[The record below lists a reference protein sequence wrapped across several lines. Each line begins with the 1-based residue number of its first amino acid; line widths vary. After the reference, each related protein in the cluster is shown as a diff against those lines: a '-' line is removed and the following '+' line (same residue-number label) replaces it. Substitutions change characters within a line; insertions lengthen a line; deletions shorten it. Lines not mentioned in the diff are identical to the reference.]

1 MNTPT
6 NPGGSASTPAA
17 SQPSQGRTTEGNRRQ
32 QLIEVTLESLAEV
45 GIQGTTLAHIAGKAE
60 VSPGLVAHHFVDKDG
75 LLQAAFRELLRRQR
89 DQVRWRVTAAGTPI
103 EKLHAHVE
111 ACLSPEG
118 LRTRDSRAWLAYW
131 SQVHRSEGIARIQR
145 IYQRRFDSN
154 LRSVL
159 RPLVPA
165 ATVADHAANIAA
177 LLDGTWLQAALS
189 PAAPGD
195 AEALRSRVLAQVD
208 ATIRVAQ
215 DVAPAM
221 TAAPAVDAG
230 AARRAR
236 RVTADR
242 LSSFNPATG
251 ELLAELPVAGAEEID
266 EAVRR
271 AQAAQPAWAALSGTE
286 RARVL
291 RRVSDLLRE
300 HNDRLS
306 LIEMRDTGKPIQ
318 ETRVVDIVSGVEC
331 FEYFAS
337 MATGAAGE
345 HIDLGTAGF
354 GYTRRE
360 ALGVVAGIGAWNYPM
375 QTACWKTAPALA
387 FGNAMIFKP
396 AELTPLSAAE
406 LPALMKEAGV
416 PDGIFQV
423 VQGGIDTGR
432 ALVRHPGIAKVS
444 LTGAVET
451 GRAVMGDAA
460 PTLKHVTLELGGKS
474 PLLIFP
480 DADLDQAVSGALLGN
495 FYSAGE
501 VCSNATRVFVHR
513 SIKREF
519 LQRLL
524 ARVEKM
530 KIGDPADPA
539 TQVGSLI
546 SEEHLRKV
554 MSYIERGQ
562 AEGARLLI
570 GGKRLTEGALAR
582 GFFVTPTVFDECRD
596 DMAIVREEIFGPV
609 MMVLDFDDEEEAI
622 RRANATH
629 FGLSAGVFTQDLS
642 RAHRVIGRLQA
653 GSCWINHYNICPM
666 ELPFGGYKHSGIGRE
681 NGRITMEYYTQL
693 KSVYVAKG
701 GIDAPY

>member
-1 MNTPT
+1 MTLNDQTV
-6 NPGGSASTPAA
+6 PGGVPSNGTAARPADG
-17 SQPSQGRTTEGNRRQ
+17 GRPQ

-45 GIQGTTLAHIAGKAE
+45 GIQGTTLAYIAGKAG
-60 VSPGLVAHHFVDKDG
+60 VSPGLVAHHFTDKDG
-75 LLQAAFRELLRRQR
+75 LLLAAFRELLRRQR
-89 DQVRWRVTAAGTPI
+89 AQVRWRVTAAGSPL
-103 EKLHAHVE
+103 ERLHAYIE

-118 LRTRDSRAWLAYW
+118 LRANDSRAWLAYW
-131 SQVHRSEGIARIQR
+131 SQVHSSEGIARIQR

-154 LRSVL
+154 LRAVL

-165 ATVADHAANIAA
+165 AALADHAANIAA

-189 PAAPGD
+189 PRACSDAAT
-195 AEALRSRVLAQVD
+195 LRSRVLTHVD
-208 ATIRVAQ
+208 AMLCAAASVPASVPASAAEPTR
-215 DVAPAM
+215 APRQ
-221 TAAPAVDAG
+221 VRGAG
-230 AARRAR
+230 PS
-236 RVTADR
+236 R
-242 LSSFNPATG
+242 LASFNPATG
-251 ELLAELPVAGAEEID
+251 ELLAELPIADAAEID

-286 RARVL
+286 RARIL
-291 RRVSDLLRE
+291 RKVSDILRE
-300 HNDRLS
+300 RNDELS

-337 MATGAAGE
+337 LATGAAGE
-345 HIDLGTAGF
+345 HIDLGAAGF

-406 LPALMKEAGV
+406 LPGIMKAAGV

-423 VQGGIDTGR
+423 VQGAVDTGR
-432 ALVRHPGIAKVS
+432 LLVRHPGIAKVS

-451 GRAVMGDAA
+451 GRAVMGEASS
-460 PTLKHVTLELGGKS
+460 TLKHVTLELGGKS

-480 DADLDQAVSGALLGN
+480 DADLDQAVSGALLAN

-513 SIKREF
+513 SIKQEF
-519 LQRLL
+519 LRRLL
-524 ARVEKM
+524 VRVAKM
-530 KIGDPADPA
+530 KIGDPADPE

-546 SEEHLRKV
+546 SEQHLRKV

-562 AEGARLLI
+562 AEGARVLI
-570 GGKRLTEGALAR
+570 GGKRLTDGALGR
-582 GFFVTPTVFDECRD
+582 GFFVTPTVFDGCHD

-609 MMVLDFDDEEEAI
+609 MMVLDFDEEEEAI

-629 FGLSAGVFTQDLS
+629 FGLSAGVFTQDLN

>member
-1 MNTPT
+1 MSDTTTSPN
-6 NPGGSASTPAA
+6 GSSARA
-17 SQPSQGRTTEGNRRQ
+17 GDTTRRQ
-32 QLIEVTLESLAEV
+32 QFIEVTLESLAEV
-45 GIQGTTLAHIAGKAE
+45 GIQGTTLAHIAGKAD
-60 VSPGLVAHHFVDKDG
+60 VSPGLVAHYFVDKDG
-75 LLQAAFRELLRRQR
+75 LLQAAFRELLSRLREQT
-89 DQVRWRVTAAGTPI
+89 RWRVTAAGSPI
-103 EKLHAHVE
+103 DRLRAHLE
-111 ACLSPEG
+111 ASLSPEC
-118 LRTRDSRAWLAYW
+118 LRSADSRAWLAFW
-131 SQVHRSEGIARIQR
+131 SQVHCSAGIARIQR
-145 IYQRRFDSN
+145 IYQHRLDSN
-154 LRSVL
+154 LRAAL
-159 RPLVPA
+159 RPLVPTA
-165 ATVADHAANIAA
+165 SLASHAANIAA
-177 LLDGTWLQAALS
+177 LIDGAWLQAALS
-189 PAAPGD
+189 QQPDADSRKICERVLSMVYAAIGQSGAGTMSAEASAGD
-195 AEALRSRVLAQVD
+195 AIGTD
-208 ATIRVAQ
+208 APPMRRKSSPVR
-215 DVAPAM
+215 
-221 TAAPAVDAG
+221 AG
-230 AARRAR
+230 
-236 RVTADR
+236 R
-242 LSSFNPATG
+242 LPSHNPATG
-251 ELLAELPVAGAEEID
+251 ELLAELPVAGAQEID

-271 AQAAQPAWAALSGTE
+271 ARAAQPSWAALSGTE
-286 RARVL
+286 RSRVL
-291 RRVSDLLRE
+291 RRISDLLRE

-318 ETRVVDIVSGVEC
+318 ETKVVDIVSGAEC

-345 HIDLGTAGF
+345 HIDLGAAGF

-423 VQGGIDTGR
+423 VQGAVDTGR
-432 ALVRHPGIAKVS
+432 LLVGHPGIAKVS
-444 LTGAVET
+444 VTGAVET
-451 GRAVMGDAA
+451 GRAVMGAA
-460 PTLKHVTLELGGKS
+460 ASTLKHVTLELGGKS

-480 DADLDQAVSGALLGN
+480 DADLDNAVSGALLGN

-513 SIKREF
+513 SIKQEF
-519 LQRLL
+519 LKRLL

-530 KIGDPADPA
+530 KIGDPEDPA

-562 AEGARLLI
+562 AEGARMLI
-570 GGKRLTEGALAR
+570 GGKRLTEGALGR
-582 GFFVTPTVFDECRD
+582 GFFVTPTVFDQCRD

-622 RRANATH
+622 ERANATH
-629 FGLSAGVFTQDLS
+629 FGLSAGVFTQDVN

>member
-1 MNTPT
+1 MTLNDQTV
-6 NPGGSASTPAA
+6 PGGVPSNGTAVRPADG
-17 SQPSQGRTTEGNRRQ
+17 GRPQ

-45 GIQGTTLAHIAGKAE
+45 GIQGTTLAHIAGKAG
-60 VSPGLVAHHFVDKDG
+60 VSPGLVAHHFTDKDG
-75 LLQAAFRELLRRQR
+75 LLLAAFRELLRRQR
-89 DQVRWRVTAAGTPI
+89 AQVRWRVTAAGSPL
-103 EKLHAHVE
+103 ERLHAYIE

-118 LRTRDSRAWLAYW
+118 LRANDSRAWLAYW
-131 SQVHRSEGIARIQR
+131 SQVHSSEGIARIQR

-154 LRSVL
+154 LRAVL

-165 ATVADHAANIAA
+165 AVLADHAANIAA

-189 PAAPGD
+189 PRAGSDAAT
-195 AEALRSRVLAQVD
+195 LRSRVLTHVD
-208 ATIRVAQ
+208 AMLRAAASV
-215 DVAPAM
+215 PASVPAS
-221 TAAPAVDAG
+221 AAEPTRASRQPRAAG
-230 AARRAR
+230 PS
-236 RVTADR
+236 R
-242 LSSFNPATG
+242 LASFNPATG
-251 ELLAELPVAGAEEID
+251 ELLAELPIADAAEID

-286 RARVL
+286 RARIL
-291 RRVSDLLRE
+291 RKVSDILRE
-300 HNDRLS
+300 RNDELS

-337 MATGAAGE
+337 LATGAAGE
-345 HIDLGTAGF
+345 HIDLGAAGF

-406 LPALMKEAGV
+406 LPGIMKAAGV

-423 VQGGIDTGR
+423 VQGAVDTGR
-432 ALVRHPGIAKVS
+432 LLVRHPGIAKVS

-451 GRAVMGDAA
+451 GRAVMGEASS
-460 PTLKHVTLELGGKS
+460 TLKHVTLELGGKS

-480 DADLDQAVSGALLGN
+480 DADLDNAVSGALLAN

-513 SIKREF
+513 SIKQEF
-519 LQRLL
+519 LRRLL
-524 ARVEKM
+524 VRVAKM
-530 KIGDPADPA
+530 KIGDPADPE

-546 SEEHLRKV
+546 SEQHLRKV

-562 AEGARLLI
+562 AEGARVLI
-570 GGKRLTEGALAR
+570 GGKRLTDGALGR
-582 GFFVTPTVFDECRD
+582 GFFVTPTVFDGCHD

-629 FGLSAGVFTQDLS
+629 FGLSAGVFTQDLN

>member
-1 MNTPT
+1 MTLNDQIV
-6 NPGGSASTPAA
+6 PGGVPSNGTAARPADG
-17 SQPSQGRTTEGNRRQ
+17 GRPQ

-45 GIQGTTLAHIAGKAE
+45 GIQGTTLAYIAGKAG
-60 VSPGLVAHHFVDKDG
+60 VSPGLVAHHFTDKDG
-75 LLQAAFRELLRRQR
+75 LLLAAFRELLRRQR
-89 DQVRWRVTAAGTPI
+89 AQVRWRVTAAGSPL
-103 EKLHAHVE
+103 ERLHAYIE

-118 LRTRDSRAWLAYW
+118 LRANDSRAWLAYW
-131 SQVHRSEGIARIQR
+131 SQVHSSEGIARIQR

-154 LRSVL
+154 LRAVL

-165 ATVADHAANIAA
+165 AALADHAANIAA

-189 PAAPGD
+189 PRACSDAAT
-195 AEALRSRVLAQVD
+195 LRSRVLTHVD
-208 ATIRVAQ
+208 AMLCAAASVPASVPASAAEPTR
-215 DVAPAM
+215 APRQ
-221 TAAPAVDAG
+221 VRGAG
-230 AARRAR
+230 PS
-236 RVTADR
+236 R
-242 LSSFNPATG
+242 LASFNPATG
-251 ELLAELPVAGAEEID
+251 ELLAELPIADAAEID

-286 RARVL
+286 RARIL
-291 RRVSDLLRE
+291 RKVSDILRE
-300 HNDRLS
+300 RNDELS

-337 MATGAAGE
+337 LATGAAGE
-345 HIDLGTAGF
+345 HIDLGAAGF

-406 LPALMKEAGV
+406 LPGIMKAAGV

-423 VQGGIDTGR
+423 VQGAVDTGR
-432 ALVRHPGIAKVS
+432 LLVRHPGIAKVS

-451 GRAVMGDAA
+451 GRAVMGEASS
-460 PTLKHVTLELGGKS
+460 TLKHVTLELGGKS

-480 DADLDQAVSGALLGN
+480 DADLDQAVSGALLAN

-513 SIKREF
+513 SIKQEF
-519 LQRLL
+519 LRRLL
-524 ARVEKM
+524 VRVAKM
-530 KIGDPADPA
+530 KIGDPADPE

-546 SEEHLRKV
+546 SEQHLRKV

-562 AEGARLLI
+562 AEGARVLI
-570 GGKRLTEGALAR
+570 GGKRLTDGALGR
-582 GFFVTPTVFDECRD
+582 GFFVTPTVFDGCHD

-629 FGLSAGVFTQDLS
+629 FGLSAGVFTQDLN

>member
-1 MNTPT
+1 MNDNRNSP
-6 NPGGSASTPAA
+6 NGAPNRGGDAT
-17 SQPSQGRTTEGNRRQ
+17 RRQ

-45 GIQGTTLAHIAGKAE
+45 GIQGTTLAQIAGKAD
-60 VSPGLVAHHFVDKDG
+60 VSPGLVAHYFVDKDG
-75 LLQAAFRELLRRQR
+75 LLQAAFRELLTRLREQT
-89 DQVRWRVTAAGTPI
+89 RWRLTAAGSPLDRLRAYI
-103 EKLHAHVE
+103 EAS
-111 ACLSPEG
+111 LSPEC
-118 LRTRDSRAWLAYW
+118 LRSADSRAWLAYW
-131 SQVHRSEGIARIQR
+131 SQVHSSPGIARIQR
-145 IYQRRFDSN
+145 IYQRRIESN
-154 LRSVL
+154 LRAAL
-159 RPLVPA
+159 RPLVPEVSLA
-165 ATVADHAANIAA
+165 SHAANIAA
-177 LLDGTWLQAALS
+177 LIDGAWLQAALAPR
-189 PAAPGD
+189 PAGD
-195 AEALRSRVLAQVD
+195 SRAICERVLSMVYAAIGQSAAD
-208 ATIRVAQ
+208 A
-215 DVAPAM
+215 
-221 TAAPAVDAG
+221 AAVGASAAAGPGAVSTPV
-230 AARRAR
+230 RRKASPVR
-236 RVTADR
+236 GG
-242 LSSFNPATG
+242 LLPSYNPATG

-271 AQAAQPAWAALSGTE
+271 ARAAQPAWAALSGTE
-286 RARVL
+286 RSRVL

-318 ETRVVDIVSGVEC
+318 ETKVVDIVSGAEC

-360 ALGVVAGIGAWNYPM
+360 PLGVVGGIGAWNYPM
-375 QTACWKTAPALA
+375 QTCCWKTAPALA

-406 LPALMKEAGV
+406 MPALMKEAGV

-423 VQGGIDTGR
+423 VQGAVDTGR
-432 ALVRHPGIAKVS
+432 LLVGHPGIAKVS

-451 GRAVMGDAA
+451 GRAVMGAAA

-474 PLLIFP
+474 PLIIFP
-480 DADLDQAVSGALLGN
+480 DADLDNAVSGALLGN

-513 SIKREF
+513 SIKQEF
-519 LQRLL
+519 LKRLL

-562 AEGARLLI
+562 AEGARMLI
-570 GGKRLTEGALAR
+570 GGKRLTEGALGR
-582 GFFVTPTVFDECRD
+582 GFFVTPTVFDQCRD

-622 RRANATH
+622 GRANDTH
-629 FGLSAGVFTQDLS
+629 FGLSAGVFTQDLN
-642 RAHRVIGRLQA
+642 RAHRVIGQLQA

-701 GIDAPY
+701 GIDSPY

>member
-1 MNTPT
+1 MTLNDQIV
-6 NPGGSASTPAA
+6 PGGVPSNGTAARPADG
-17 SQPSQGRTTEGNRRQ
+17 GRPQ

-45 GIQGTTLAHIAGKAE
+45 GIQGTTLAYIAGKAG
-60 VSPGLVAHHFVDKDG
+60 VSPGLVAHHFTDKDG
-75 LLQAAFRELLRRQR
+75 LLLAAFRELLRRQR
-89 DQVRWRVTAAGTPI
+89 AQVRWRVTAAGSPL
-103 EKLHAHVE
+103 ERLHAYIE

-118 LRTRDSRAWLAYW
+118 LRANDSRAWLAYW
-131 SQVHRSEGIARIQR
+131 SQVHSSEGIARIQR

-154 LRSVL
+154 LRAVL

-165 ATVADHAANIAA
+165 AALADHAANIAA

-189 PAAPGD
+189 PRACSDAAT
-195 AEALRSRVLAQVD
+195 LRSRVLTHVD
-208 ATIRVAQ
+208 AMLCAAASVPASVPASAAEPTR
-215 DVAPAM
+215 APRQ
-221 TAAPAVDAG
+221 VRGAG
-230 AARRAR
+230 PS
-236 RVTADR
+236 R
-242 LSSFNPATG
+242 LASFNPATG
-251 ELLAELPVAGAEEID
+251 ELLAELPIADAAEID

-286 RARVL
+286 RARIL
-291 RRVSDLLRE
+291 RKVSDILRE
-300 HNDRLS
+300 RNDELS

-337 MATGAAGE
+337 LATGAAGE
-345 HIDLGTAGF
+345 HIDLGAAGF

-406 LPALMKEAGV
+406 LPGIMKAAGV

-423 VQGGIDTGR
+423 VQGAVDTGR
-432 ALVRHPGIAKVS
+432 LLVRHPGIAKVS
-444 LTGAVET
+444 VTGAVET
-451 GRAVMGDAA
+451 GRAVMGEASS
-460 PTLKHVTLELGGKS
+460 TLKHVTLELGGKS

-480 DADLDQAVSGALLGN
+480 DADLDNAVSGALLAN

-513 SIKREF
+513 SIKQEF
-519 LQRLL
+519 LRRLL
-524 ARVEKM
+524 VRVAKM
-530 KIGDPADPA
+530 KIGDPADPE

-546 SEEHLRKV
+546 SEQHLRKV

-562 AEGARLLI
+562 AEGARVLI
-570 GGKRLTEGALAR
+570 GGKRLTDGALGR
-582 GFFVTPTVFDECRD
+582 GFFVTPTVFDGCHD

-629 FGLSAGVFTQDLS
+629 FGLSAGVFTQDLN

>member
-1 MNTPT
+1 MTLNTQAV
-6 NPGGSASTPAA
+6 PGGVPPNGTAARPADG
-17 SQPSQGRTTEGNRRQ
+17 GRPQ

-45 GIQGTTLAHIAGKAE
+45 GIQGTTLAHIAGKAG
-60 VSPGLVAHHFVDKDG
+60 VSPGLVAHHFTDKDG
-75 LLQAAFRELLRRQR
+75 LLLAAFRELLRRQR
-89 DQVRWRVTAAGTPI
+89 AQVRWRVTAAGSPL
-103 EKLHAHVE
+103 ERLHAYIE

-118 LRTRDSRAWLAYW
+118 LRASDSRAWLAYW
-131 SQVHRSEGIARIQR
+131 SQVHSSEGIARIQR

-154 LRSVL
+154 LRAVL

-165 ATVADHAANIAA
+165 AALADHAANIAA

-189 PAAPGD
+189 PRACSDAAT
-195 AEALRSRVLAQVD
+195 LRGRVLTHVD
-208 ATIRVAQ
+208 AMLRAAASV
-215 DVAPAM
+215 PASVPAS
-221 TAAPAVDAG
+221 AAEPTREPRQPRAAG
-230 AARRAR
+230 PS
-236 RVTADR
+236 R
-242 LSSFNPATG
+242 LASFNPATG
-251 ELLAELPVAGAEEID
+251 ELLVELPIADAAEID

-286 RARVL
+286 RARIL
-291 RRVSDLLRE
+291 RKVSDILRE
-300 HNDRLS
+300 RNDELS

-337 MATGAAGE
+337 LATGAAGE
-345 HIDLGTAGF
+345 HIDLGAAGF

-406 LPALMKEAGV
+406 LPGIMKAAGV

-423 VQGGIDTGR
+423 VQGAADTGR
-432 ALVRHPGIAKVS
+432 LLVRHPGIAKVS

-451 GRAVMGDAA
+451 GRAVMGEASS
-460 PTLKHVTLELGGKS
+460 TLKHVTLELGGKS

-480 DADLDQAVSGALLGN
+480 DADLDNAVSGALLAN

-513 SIKREF
+513 SIKQEF
-519 LQRLL
+519 LRRLL
-524 ARVEKM
+524 VRVAKM
-530 KIGDPADPA
+530 KIGDPADPE

-546 SEEHLRKV
+546 SEQHLRKV

-562 AEGARLLI
+562 AEGARVLI
-570 GGKRLTEGALAR
+570 GGKRLTDGALGR
-582 GFFVTPTVFDECRD
+582 GFFVTPTVFDGCHD

-629 FGLSAGVFTQDLS
+629 FGLSAGVFTQDLN

>member
-1 MNTPT
+1 MTLNDQTV
-6 NPGGSASTPAA
+6 PGGVPSNGTAVRPADG
-17 SQPSQGRTTEGNRRQ
+17 GRPQ

-45 GIQGTTLAHIAGKAE
+45 GIQGTTLAHIAGKAG
-60 VSPGLVAHHFVDKDG
+60 VSPGLVAHHFTDKDG
-75 LLQAAFRELLRRQR
+75 LLLAAFRELLRRQR
-89 DQVRWRVTAAGTPI
+89 AQVRWRVTAAGSPL
-103 EKLHAHVE
+103 ERLHAYIE

-118 LRTRDSRAWLAYW
+118 LRANDSRAWLAYW
-131 SQVHRSEGIARIQR
+131 SQVHSSEGIARIQR

-154 LRSVL
+154 LRAVL

-165 ATVADHAANIAA
+165 AALADHAANIAA

-189 PAAPGD
+189 PRAGSDAAT
-195 AEALRSRVLAQVD
+195 LRSRVLTHVD
-208 ATIRVAQ
+208 AMLRAAASV
-215 DVAPAM
+215 PASVPAS
-221 TAAPAVDAG
+221 AAEPTRASRQPRAAG
-230 AARRAR
+230 PS
-236 RVTADR
+236 R
-242 LSSFNPATG
+242 LASFNPATG
-251 ELLAELPVAGAEEID
+251 ELLAELPIADAAEID

-286 RARVL
+286 RARIL
-291 RRVSDLLRE
+291 RKVSDILRE
-300 HNDRLS
+300 RNDELS

-337 MATGAAGE
+337 LATGAAGE
-345 HIDLGTAGF
+345 HIDLGAAGF

-406 LPALMKEAGV
+406 LPGIMKAAGV

-423 VQGGIDTGR
+423 VQGAVDTGR
-432 ALVRHPGIAKVS
+432 LLVRHPGIAKVS

-451 GRAVMGDAA
+451 GRAVMGEASS
-460 PTLKHVTLELGGKS
+460 TLKHVTLELGGKS

-480 DADLDQAVSGALLGN
+480 DADLDNAVSGALLAN

-513 SIKREF
+513 SIKQEF
-519 LQRLL
+519 LRRLL
-524 ARVEKM
+524 VRVAKM
-530 KIGDPADPA
+530 KIGDPADPE

-546 SEEHLRKV
+546 SEQHLRKV

-562 AEGARLLI
+562 AEGARVLI
-570 GGKRLTEGALAR
+570 GGKRLTDGALGR
-582 GFFVTPTVFDECRD
+582 GFFVTPTVFDGCHD

-629 FGLSAGVFTQDLS
+629 FGLSAGVFTQDLN

>member
-1 MNTPT
+1 
-6 NPGGSASTPAA
+6 
-17 SQPSQGRTTEGNRRQ
+17 
-32 QLIEVTLESLAEV
+32 
-45 GIQGTTLAHIAGKAE
+45 
-60 VSPGLVAHHFVDKDG
+60 
-75 LLQAAFRELLRRQR
+75 
-89 DQVRWRVTAAGTPI
+89 
-103 EKLHAHVE
+103 
-111 ACLSPEG
+111 
-118 LRTRDSRAWLAYW
+118 
-131 SQVHRSEGIARIQR
+131 
-145 IYQRRFDSN
+145 
-154 LRSVL
+154 
-159 RPLVPA
+159 
-165 ATVADHAANIAA
+165 
-177 LLDGTWLQAALS
+177 
-189 PAAPGD
+189 
-195 AEALRSRVLAQVD
+195 
-208 ATIRVAQ
+208 
-215 DVAPAM
+215 
-221 TAAPAVDAG
+221 
-230 AARRAR
+230 
-236 RVTADR
+236 
-242 LSSFNPATG
+242 
-251 ELLAELPVAGAEEID
+251 
-266 EAVRR
+266 
-271 AQAAQPAWAALSGTE
+271 
-286 RARVL
+286 
-291 RRVSDLLRE
+291 LRE

-318 ETRVVDIVSGVEC
+318 ETKVVDIVSGAEC
-331 FEYFAS
+331 FEYFSA

-345 HIDLGTAGF
+345 HIDLGAGGF

-375 QTACWKTAPALA
+375 QTCCWKTAPALA

-406 LPALMKEAGV
+406 MPAIMKEAGV
-416 PDGIFQV
+416 PDGVFQV

-432 ALVRHPGIAKVS
+432 LLVGHPGIAKVS

-451 GRAVMGDAA
+451 GRAVMGAAA

-480 DADLDQAVSGALLGN
+480 DADLDNAVSGALLGN

-513 SIKREF
+513 SIKQEF
-519 LQRLL
+519 LKRLL
-524 ARVEKM
+524 ERVAKM
-530 KIGDPADPA
+530 TIGDPADPA

-562 AEGARLLI
+562 AEGARMLI
-570 GGKRLTEGALAR
+570 GGKRLTDGPFAR
-582 GFFVTPTVFDECRD
+582 GFFVTPTVFDGCRD

-622 RRANATH
+622 RRANDTH
-629 FGLSAGVFTQDLS
+629 FGLSAGVFTQDLN

-701 GIDAPY
+701 GIDSPY

>member
-1 MNTPT
+1 MNDTK
-6 NPGGSASTPAA
+6 NPAIGASARGGDAS
-17 SQPSQGRTTEGNRRQ
+17 RRQ

-45 GIQGTTLAHIAGKAE
+45 GIQGTTLAQIAGKAD
-60 VSPGLVAHHFVDKDG
+60 VSPGLVAHYFVDKDG
-75 LLQAAFRELLRRQR
+75 LLQAAFRELLTRLREQT
-89 DQVRWRVTAAGTPI
+89 RWRLTAAGSPLDRLRAYI
-103 EKLHAHVE
+103 EAS
-111 ACLSPEG
+111 LSPEC
-118 LRTRDSRAWLAYW
+118 LRSADSRAWLAYW
-131 SQVHRSEGIARIQR
+131 SQVHSSPGIARIQR
-145 IYQRRFDSN
+145 IYQRRIESN
-154 LRSVL
+154 LRAVL
-159 RPLVPA
+159 RPLVPKVSL
-165 ATVADHAANIAA
+165 ATHAANIAA
-177 LLDGTWLQAALS
+177 LIDGAWLQAALS
-189 PAAPGD
+189 PRPVGDSRAICERVLSMVYAAIGQSAAD
-195 AEALRSRVLAQVD
+195 AAAAEAS
-208 ATIRVAQ
+208 
-215 DVAPAM
+215 
-221 TAAPAVDAG
+221 AAAGPGAVSTPV
-230 AARRAR
+230 RRKASPVR
-236 RVTADR
+236 NG
-242 LSSFNPATG
+242 LLPSYNPATG
-251 ELLAELPVAGAEEID
+251 ELLAELPVAGAAEID

-271 AQAAQPAWAALSGTE
+271 ARAAQPAWAALSGTE
-286 RARVL
+286 RSRVL

-318 ETRVVDIVSGVEC
+318 ETKVVDIVSGAEC

-360 ALGVVAGIGAWNYPM
+360 PLGVVGGIGAWNYPM
-375 QTACWKTAPALA
+375 QTCCWKTAPALA

-406 LPALMKEAGV
+406 MPALMKEAGV

-423 VQGGIDTGR
+423 VQGDVDTGR
-432 ALVRHPGIAKVS
+432 LLVGHPGIAKVS

-451 GRAVMGDAA
+451 GRAVMGAAA

-474 PLLIFP
+474 PLIVFP
-480 DADLDQAVSGALLGN
+480 DADLDNAVSGALLAN

-501 VCSNATRVFVHR
+501 VCSNATRVVVHR
-513 SIKREF
+513 SIKQEF
-519 LQRLL
+519 LKRLL

-554 MSYIERGQ
+554 MSYIERGK

-582 GFFVTPTVFDECRD
+582 GFFVTPTVFDQCRD

-622 RRANATH
+622 ERANATH
-629 FGLSAGVFTQDLS
+629 FGLSAGVFTQDLN

-701 GIDAPY
+701 GIDSPY

>member
-1 MNTPT
+1 MTLNDQIV
-6 NPGGSASTPAA
+6 PGGVPSNGTAARPADG
-17 SQPSQGRTTEGNRRQ
+17 GRPQ

-45 GIQGTTLAHIAGKAE
+45 GIQGTTLAYIAGKAG
-60 VSPGLVAHHFVDKDG
+60 VSPGLVAHHFTDKDG
-75 LLQAAFRELLRRQR
+75 LLLAAFRELLRRQR
-89 DQVRWRVTAAGTPI
+89 AQVRWRVTAAGSPL
-103 EKLHAHVE
+103 ERLHAYIE

-118 LRTRDSRAWLAYW
+118 LRANDSRAWLAYW
-131 SQVHRSEGIARIQR
+131 SQVHSSEGIARIQR

-154 LRSVL
+154 LRAVL

-165 ATVADHAANIAA
+165 AALADHAANIAA

-189 PAAPGD
+189 PRACSDAAT
-195 AEALRSRVLAQVD
+195 LRSRVLTHVD
-208 ATIRVAQ
+208 AMLCAAASVPASVPASAAEPTR
-215 DVAPAM
+215 APRQ
-221 TAAPAVDAG
+221 VRGAG
-230 AARRAR
+230 PS
-236 RVTADR
+236 R
-242 LSSFNPATG
+242 LASFNPATG
-251 ELLAELPVAGAEEID
+251 ELLAELPIADAAEID

-286 RARVL
+286 RARIL
-291 RRVSDLLRE
+291 RKVSDILRE
-300 HNDRLS
+300 RNDELS

-337 MATGAAGE
+337 LATGAAGE
-345 HIDLGTAGF
+345 HIDLGAAGF

-406 LPALMKEAGV
+406 LPGIMKAAGV

-423 VQGGIDTGR
+423 VQGAVETGR
-432 ALVRHPGIAKVS
+432 LLVRHPGIAKVS
-444 LTGAVET
+444 VTGAVET
-451 GRAVMGDAA
+451 GRAVMGEASS
-460 PTLKHVTLELGGKS
+460 TLKHVTLELGGKS

-480 DADLDQAVSGALLGN
+480 DADLDNAVSGALLAN

-513 SIKREF
+513 SIKQEF
-519 LQRLL
+519 LRRLL
-524 ARVEKM
+524 VRVAKM
-530 KIGDPADPA
+530 KIGDPADPE

-546 SEEHLRKV
+546 SEQHLRKV

-562 AEGARLLI
+562 AEGARVLI
-570 GGKRLTEGALAR
+570 GGKRLTDGALGR
-582 GFFVTPTVFDECRD
+582 GFFVTPTVFDGCHD

-629 FGLSAGVFTQDLS
+629 FGLSAGVFTQDLN

>member
-1 MNTPT
+1 LNDAA
-6 NPGGSASTPAA
+6 NPAHSAPNRGGDA
-17 SQPSQGRTTEGNRRQ
+17 NRRQ

-45 GIQGTTLAHIAGKAE
+45 GIQGTTLAQIAGKAD
-60 VSPGLVAHHFVDKDG
+60 VSPGLVAHYFVDKDG
-75 LLQAAFRELLRRQR
+75 LLQAAFRELLTRLREQT
-89 DQVRWRVTAAGTPI
+89 RWRLTAAGSPLDRLRAYI
-103 EKLHAHVE
+103 EAS
-111 ACLSPEG
+111 LSPEC
-118 LRTRDSRAWLAYW
+118 LRSADSRAWLAYW
-131 SQVHRSEGIARIQR
+131 SQVHSSPGIARIQR
-145 IYQRRFDSN
+145 IYQRRIESN
-154 LRSVL
+154 LRAAL
-159 RPLVPA
+159 RPLVPQVSLA
-165 ATVADHAANIAA
+165 SHAANIAA
-177 LLDGTWLQAALS
+177 LIDGAWLQAALS
-189 PAAPGD
+189 PRPAGESRATC
-195 AEALRSRVLAQVD
+195 ERVLSMVYAAIGQSAAAAAAVEASAAARPWAG
-208 ATIRVAQ
+208 ATPTRRKTAG
-215 DVAPAM
+215 APAE
-221 TAAPAVDAG
+221 
-230 AARRAR
+230 
-236 RVTADR
+236 R
-242 LSSFNPATG
+242 LATFNPATG

-291 RRVSDLLRE
+291 RRVSDLWRE

-318 ETRVVDIVSGVEC
+318 ETKVVDIVSGAEC
-331 FEYFAS
+331 FEYFSA

-345 HIDLGTAGF
+345 HIDLGAGGF

-375 QTACWKTAPALA
+375 QTCCWKTAPALA

-406 LPALMKEAGV
+406 MPAIMKEAGV
-416 PDGIFQV
+416 PDGVFQV

-432 ALVRHPGIAKVS
+432 LLVGHPGIAKVS

-451 GRAVMGDAA
+451 GRAVMGAAA

-480 DADLDQAVSGALLGN
+480 DADLDNAVSGALLGN

-513 SIKREF
+513 SIKQEF
-519 LQRLL
+519 LKRLL
-524 ARVEKM
+524 ERVAKM
-530 KIGDPADPA
+530 TIGDPADPA

-562 AEGARLLI
+562 AEGARMLI
-570 GGKRLTEGALAR
+570 GGKRLTDGPFAR
-582 GFFVTPTVFDECRD
+582 GFFVTPTVFDGCRD

-622 RRANATH
+622 RRANDTH
-629 FGLSAGVFTQDLS
+629 FGLSAGVFTQDLN

-701 GIDAPY
+701 GIDSPY

>member
-1 MNTPT
+1 VR
-6 NPGGSASTPAA
+6 G
-17 SQPSQGRTTEGNRRQ
+17 
-32 QLIEVTLESLAEV
+32 
-45 GIQGTTLAHIAGKAE
+45 
-60 VSPGLVAHHFVDKDG
+60 G
-75 LLQAAFRELLRRQR
+75 LL
-89 DQVRWRVTAAGTPI
+89 P
-103 EKLHAHVE
+103 
-111 ACLSPEG
+111 S
-118 LRTRDSRAWLAYW
+118 Y
-131 SQVHRSEGIARIQR
+131 
-145 IYQRRFDSN
+145 
-154 LRSVL
+154 
-159 RPLVPA
+159 
-165 ATVADHAANIAA
+165 
-177 LLDGTWLQAALS
+177 
-189 PAAPGD
+189 
-195 AEALRSRVLAQVD
+195 
-208 ATIRVAQ
+208 
-215 DVAPAM
+215 
-221 TAAPAVDAG
+221 
-230 AARRAR
+230 
-236 RVTADR
+236 
-242 LSSFNPATG
+242 NPATG

-271 AQAAQPAWAALSGTE
+271 ARAAQPAWAALSGTE
-286 RARVL
+286 RSRVL

-318 ETRVVDIVSGVEC
+318 ETKVVDIVSGAEC

-360 ALGVVAGIGAWNYPM
+360 PLGVVGGIGAWNYPM
-375 QTACWKTAPALA
+375 QTCCWKTAPALA

-406 LPALMKEAGV
+406 MPALMKEAGV

-423 VQGGIDTGR
+423 VQGDVDTGR
-432 ALVRHPGIAKVS
+432 LLVGHPGIAKVS

-451 GRAVMGDAA
+451 GRAVMGAAA

-480 DADLDQAVSGALLGN
+480 DADLDNAVSGALLAN

-513 SIKREF
+513 SIKQEF
-519 LQRLL
+519 IKRLL

-530 KIGDPADPA
+530 TIGDPADPA

-554 MSYIERGQ
+554 MSYIERGK
-562 AEGARLLI
+562 AEGARMLI

-582 GFFVTPTVFDECRD
+582 GFFVTPTVFDQCHD

-609 MMVLDFDDEEEAI
+609 MMVLDFDDEAEAVA
-622 RRANATH
+622 RANATH
-629 FGLSAGVFTQDLS
+629 FGLSAGVFTQDLN
-642 RAHRVIGRLQA
+642 RAHRVIGQLQA

>member
-1 MNTPT
+1 MTLNDQIV
-6 NPGGSASTPAA
+6 PGGVPSNGTAARPADG
-17 SQPSQGRTTEGNRRQ
+17 GRPQ

-45 GIQGTTLAHIAGKAE
+45 GIQGTTLAYIAGKAG
-60 VSPGLVAHHFVDKDG
+60 VSPGLVAHHFTDKDG
-75 LLQAAFRELLRRQR
+75 LLLAAFRELLRRQR
-89 DQVRWRVTAAGTPI
+89 AQVRWRVTAAGSPL
-103 EKLHAHVE
+103 ERLHAYIE

-118 LRTRDSRAWLAYW
+118 LRANDSRAWLAYW
-131 SQVHRSEGIARIQR
+131 SQVHSSEGIARIQR

-154 LRSVL
+154 LRAVL

-165 ATVADHAANIAA
+165 AALADHAANIAA

-189 PAAPGD
+189 PRACSDAAT
-195 AEALRSRVLAQVD
+195 LRSRVLTHVD
-208 ATIRVAQ
+208 AMLCAAASVPASVPASAAEPTR
-215 DVAPAM
+215 APRQ
-221 TAAPAVDAG
+221 VRGAG
-230 AARRAR
+230 PS
-236 RVTADR
+236 R
-242 LSSFNPATG
+242 LASFNPATG
-251 ELLAELPVAGAEEID
+251 ELLAELPIADAAEID

-286 RARVL
+286 RARIL
-291 RRVSDLLRE
+291 RKVSDILRE
-300 HNDRLS
+300 RNDELS

-337 MATGAAGE
+337 LATGAAGE
-345 HIDLGTAGF
+345 HIDLGAAGF

-406 LPALMKEAGV
+406 LPGIMKAAGV

-423 VQGGIDTGR
+423 VQGAVDTGR
-432 ALVRHPGIAKVS
+432 LLVRHPGIAKVS
-444 LTGAVET
+444 VTGAVET
-451 GRAVMGDAA
+451 GRAVMGEASS
-460 PTLKHVTLELGGKS
+460 TLKHVTLELGGKS

-480 DADLDQAVSGALLGN
+480 DADLDQAVSGALLAN

-513 SIKREF
+513 SIKQEF
-519 LQRLL
+519 LRRLL
-524 ARVEKM
+524 VRVAKM
-530 KIGDPADPA
+530 KIGDPADPE

-546 SEEHLRKV
+546 SEQHLRKV

-562 AEGARLLI
+562 AEGARVLI
-570 GGKRLTEGALAR
+570 GGKRLTDGALGR
-582 GFFVTPTVFDECRD
+582 GFFVTPTVFDGCHD

-609 MMVLDFDDEEEAI
+609 RMVLDFDEEEEAI

-629 FGLSAGVFTQDLS
+629 FGLSAGVFTQDLN

>member
-1 MNTPT
+1 
-6 NPGGSASTPAA
+6 
-17 SQPSQGRTTEGNRRQ
+17 
-32 QLIEVTLESLAEV
+32 
-45 GIQGTTLAHIAGKAE
+45 
-60 VSPGLVAHHFVDKDG
+60 
-75 LLQAAFRELLRRQR
+75 
-89 DQVRWRVTAAGTPI
+89 
-103 EKLHAHVE
+103 
-111 ACLSPEG
+111 
-118 LRTRDSRAWLAYW
+118 
-131 SQVHRSEGIARIQR
+131 
-145 IYQRRFDSN
+145 
-154 LRSVL
+154 
-159 RPLVPA
+159 
-165 ATVADHAANIAA
+165 
-177 LLDGTWLQAALS
+177 
-189 PAAPGD
+189 
-195 AEALRSRVLAQVD
+195 
-208 ATIRVAQ
+208 
-215 DVAPAM
+215 
-221 TAAPAVDAG
+221 
-230 AARRAR
+230 
-236 RVTADR
+236 
-242 LSSFNPATG
+242 
-251 ELLAELPVAGAEEID
+251 
-266 EAVRR
+266 
-271 AQAAQPAWAALSGTE
+271 LSGTE
-286 RARVL
+286 RSRVL

-318 ETRVVDIVSGVEC
+318 ETKVVDIVSGAEC

-360 ALGVVAGIGAWNYPM
+360 PLGVVGGIGAWNYPM
-375 QTACWKTAPALA
+375 QTCCWKTAPALA

-406 LPALMKEAGV
+406 MPALMKEAGV

-423 VQGGIDTGR
+423 VQGDVDTGR
-432 ALVRHPGIAKVS
+432 LLVGHPGIAKVS

-451 GRAVMGDAA
+451 GRAVMGAAA

-480 DADLDQAVSGALLGN
+480 DADLDNAVSGALLAN

-513 SIKREF
+513 SIKQEF
-519 LQRLL
+519 IKRLL

-530 KIGDPADPA
+530 TIGD
-539 TQVGSLI
+539 
-546 SEEHLRKV
+546 
-554 MSYIERGQ
+554 
-562 AEGARLLI
+562 AEGARMLI

-582 GFFVTPTVFDECRD
+582 GFFVTPTVFDQCHD

-609 MMVLDFDDEEEAI
+609 MMVLDFDDEAEAVA
-622 RRANATH
+622 RANATH
-629 FGLSAGVFTQDLS
+629 FGLSAGVFTQDLN
-642 RAHRVIGRLQA
+642 RAHRVIGQLQA

>member
-1 MNTPT
+1 LNDQIV
-6 NPGGSASTPAA
+6 PGGVPSNGTAARPADG
-17 SQPSQGRTTEGNRRQ
+17 GRPQ

-45 GIQGTTLAHIAGKAE
+45 GIQGTTLAYIAGKAG
-60 VSPGLVAHHFVDKDG
+60 VSPGLVAHHFTDKDG
-75 LLQAAFRELLRRQR
+75 LLLAAFRELLRRQR
-89 DQVRWRVTAAGTPI
+89 AQVRWRVTAAGSPL
-103 EKLHAHVE
+103 ERLHAYIE

-118 LRTRDSRAWLAYW
+118 LRANDSRAWLAYW
-131 SQVHRSEGIARIQR
+131 SQVHSSEGIARIQR

-154 LRSVL
+154 LRAVL

-165 ATVADHAANIAA
+165 AALADHAANIAA

-189 PAAPGD
+189 PRACSDAAT
-195 AEALRSRVLAQVD
+195 LRSRVLTHVD
-208 ATIRVAQ
+208 AMLCAAASVPASVPASAAEPTR
-215 DVAPAM
+215 APRQ
-221 TAAPAVDAG
+221 VRGAG
-230 AARRAR
+230 PS
-236 RVTADR
+236 R
-242 LSSFNPATG
+242 LASFNPATG
-251 ELLAELPVAGAEEID
+251 ELLAELPIADAAEID

-286 RARVL
+286 RARIL
-291 RRVSDLLRE
+291 RKVSDILRE
-300 HNDRLS
+300 RNDELS

-337 MATGAAGE
+337 LATGAAGE
-345 HIDLGTAGF
+345 HIDLGAAGF

-406 LPALMKEAGV
+406 LPGIMKAAGV

-423 VQGGIDTGR
+423 VQGAVDTGR
-432 ALVRHPGIAKVS
+432 LLVRHPGIAKVS

-451 GRAVMGDAA
+451 GRAVMGEASS
-460 PTLKHVTLELGGKS
+460 TLKHVTLELGGKS

-480 DADLDQAVSGALLGN
+480 DADLDQAVSGALLAN

-513 SIKREF
+513 SIKQEF
-519 LQRLL
+519 LRRLL
-524 ARVEKM
+524 VRVAKM
-530 KIGDPADPA
+530 KIGDPADPE

-546 SEEHLRKV
+546 SEQHLRKV

-562 AEGARLLI
+562 AEGARVLI
-570 GGKRLTEGALAR
+570 GGKRLTDGALGR
-582 GFFVTPTVFDECRD
+582 GFFVTPTVFDGCHD

-609 MMVLDFDDEEEAI
+609 MMVLDFDEEEEAI

-629 FGLSAGVFTQDLS
+629 FGLSAGVFTQDLN

>member
-1 MNTPT
+1 MTLNDQTV
-6 NPGGSASTPAA
+6 PGGVPSNGTAVRSADG
-17 SQPSQGRTTEGNRRQ
+17 GRPQ

-45 GIQGTTLAHIAGKAE
+45 GIQGTTLAHIAGKAG
-60 VSPGLVAHHFVDKDG
+60 VSPGLVAHHFTDKDG
-75 LLQAAFRELLRRQR
+75 LLLAAFRELLRRQR
-89 DQVRWRVTAAGTPI
+89 AQVRWRVTAAGSPL
-103 EKLHAHVE
+103 ERLHAYIE

-118 LRTRDSRAWLAYW
+118 LRANDSRAWLAYW
-131 SQVHRSEGIARIQR
+131 SQVHSSEGIARIQR

-154 LRSVL
+154 LRAVL

-165 ATVADHAANIAA
+165 AVLADHAANIAA

-189 PAAPGD
+189 PRAGSDAAT
-195 AEALRSRVLAQVD
+195 LRSRVLTHVD
-208 ATIRVAQ
+208 AMLRAAASVPASVPASAAESTR
-215 DVAPAM
+215 APRQVRGVG
-221 TAAPAVDAG
+221 PS
-230 AARRAR
+230 
-236 RVTADR
+236 R
-242 LSSFNPATG
+242 LASFNPATG
-251 ELLAELPVAGAEEID
+251 ELLAELPIADAAEID

-286 RARVL
+286 RARIL
-291 RRVSDLLRE
+291 RKVSDILRE
-300 HNDRLS
+300 RNDELS

-337 MATGAAGE
+337 LATGAAGE
-345 HIDLGTAGF
+345 HIDLGAAGF

-406 LPALMKEAGV
+406 LPGIMKAAGV

-423 VQGGIDTGR
+423 VQGAVDTGR
-432 ALVRHPGIAKVS
+432 LLVRHPGIAKVS

-451 GRAVMGDAA
+451 GRAVMGEASS
-460 PTLKHVTLELGGKS
+460 TLKHVTLELGGKS

-480 DADLDQAVSGALLGN
+480 DADLDNAVSGALLAN

-513 SIKREF
+513 SIKQEF
-519 LQRLL
+519 LRRLL
-524 ARVEKM
+524 VRVAKM
-530 KIGDPADPA
+530 KIGDPADPE

-546 SEEHLRKV
+546 SEQHLRKV

-570 GGKRLTEGALAR
+570 GGKRLTDGALGR
-582 GFFVTPTVFDECRD
+582 GFFVTPTVFDGCHD

-629 FGLSAGVFTQDLS
+629 FGLSAGVFTQDLN

>member
-1 MNTPT
+1 MTLNDQTV
-6 NPGGSASTPAA
+6 PGGVPSNGTAARPADG
-17 SQPSQGRTTEGNRRQ
+17 GRPQ

-45 GIQGTTLAHIAGKAE
+45 GIQGTTLAYIAGKAG
-60 VSPGLVAHHFVDKDG
+60 VSPGLVAHHFTDKDG
-75 LLQAAFRELLRRQR
+75 LLLAAFRELLRRQR
-89 DQVRWRVTAAGTPI
+89 AQVRWRVTAAGSPL
-103 EKLHAHVE
+103 ERLHAYIE

-118 LRTRDSRAWLAYW
+118 LRANDSRAWLAYW
-131 SQVHRSEGIARIQR
+131 SQVHSSEGIARIQR

-154 LRSVL
+154 LRAVL

-165 ATVADHAANIAA
+165 AALADHAANIAA

-189 PAAPGD
+189 PRACSDAAT
-195 AEALRSRVLAQVD
+195 LRSRVLTHVD
-208 ATIRVAQ
+208 AMLCAAASVPASVPASAAEPTR
-215 DVAPAM
+215 APRQ
-221 TAAPAVDAG
+221 VRGAG
-230 AARRAR
+230 PS
-236 RVTADR
+236 R
-242 LSSFNPATG
+242 LASFNPATG
-251 ELLAELPVAGAEEID
+251 ELLAELPIADAAEID

-286 RARVL
+286 RARIL
-291 RRVSDLLRE
+291 RKVSDILRE
-300 HNDRLS
+300 RNDELS

-337 MATGAAGE
+337 LATGAAGE
-345 HIDLGTAGF
+345 HIDLGAAGF

-406 LPALMKEAGV
+406 LPGIMKAAGV

-423 VQGGIDTGR
+423 VQGAVETGR
-432 ALVRHPGIAKVS
+432 LLVRHPGIAKVS
-444 LTGAVET
+444 VTGAVET
-451 GRAVMGDAA
+451 GRAVMGEASS
-460 PTLKHVTLELGGKS
+460 TLKHVTLELGGKS

-480 DADLDQAVSGALLGN
+480 DADLDNAVSGALLAN

-513 SIKREF
+513 SIKQEF
-519 LQRLL
+519 LRRLL
-524 ARVEKM
+524 VRVAKM
-530 KIGDPADPA
+530 KIGDPADPE

-546 SEEHLRKV
+546 SEQHLRKV

-562 AEGARLLI
+562 AEGARVLI
-570 GGKRLTEGALAR
+570 GGKRLTDGALGR
-582 GFFVTPTVFDECRD
+582 GFFVTPTVFDGCHD

-629 FGLSAGVFTQDLS
+629 FGLSAGVFTQDLN